1 MKKRAN
7 KILNYY
13 LKKIDE
19 ELYVYMT
26 KVAEAEPELIFLKQL
41 RCLMTREFSISA
53 VLQIWDYLFSGIEED
68 VRARLYN

>member
-19 ELYVYMT
+19 ELYLYMT
-26 KVAEAEPELIFLKQL
+26 KVAEAEPELIFLK
-41 RCLMTREFSISA
+41 
-53 VLQIWDYLFSGIEED
+53 
-68 VRARLYN
+68 